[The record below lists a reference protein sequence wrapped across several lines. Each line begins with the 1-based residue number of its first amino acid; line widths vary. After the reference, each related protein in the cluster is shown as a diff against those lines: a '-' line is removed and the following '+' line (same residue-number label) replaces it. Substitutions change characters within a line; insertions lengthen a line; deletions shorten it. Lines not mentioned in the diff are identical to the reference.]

1 MTWGPVDVWQR
12 VKVQDL
18 FLHIYR
24 GKKNPVMMCLNS
36 SRVLILYLNKES
48 NDKKQKVE

>member
-1 MTWGPVDVWQR
+1 MGTSGCLAESQSSGFVSSYLLW
-12 VKVQDL
+12 
-18 FLHIYR
+18 
-24 GKKNPVMMCLNS
+24 KKNPVMMCLNS

>member
-1 MTWGPVDVWQR
+1 MGTSGCLAESQSSGFVSSYLLW
-12 VKVQDL
+12 K
-18 FLHIYR
+18 
-24 GKKNPVMMCLNS
+24 KKNPVMMCLNS

>member
-1 MTWGPVDVWQR
+1 MFGRESKFRICFFIFIVE
-12 VKVQDL
+12 
-18 FLHIYR
+18 
-24 GKKNPVMMCLNS
+24 KKNPVMMCLNS